1 MLRRFILLVLL
12 VVLCSVVTFAQQSKI
27 NLQLKHTLKQS
38 KPDDVIALFVRGEVA
53 KIKQEVIKF
62 RGKSKLSTKDVVQ
75 VELPS
80 SAVVEFSKN
89 DFVKSIE
96 YSFFK
101 GELLND
107 TMIIHNNVVPA
118 HDGEF
123 PLRENY
129 TGKGVILGFIDTGI
143 DIFHPDFLDSLGNT
157 RILAIWDQYNADNGS
172 SAYGYGE
179 VWDSS
184 AINSG
189 NCPHIDHGN
198 TNHGTQVAGIAAGNG
213 RAVNNYKGVAP
224 DANLVMVASKE
235 NVSNWLSTVVDAV
248 NFIYDVADSYNM
260 PCVINV
266 SMGDYWGSHDA
277 TDAASLLIDSIV
289 NYKEGRAF
297 VCAAGNAGHLNWH
310 LEHQITSDTT
320 FTWFKYNPSSAF
332 GFGAVYFEAW
342 ADTADLN
349 QVDYAIGANLPNGN
363 YELRGI
369 TPFVNIQN
377 RLGSYTDT
385 IYNDTNRIAIVET
398 FAELQGDKYL
408 LQVMLQEPD
417 SNTYNFSLMTTG
429 FGRLDIW
436 SASWLGVSN
445 MVESPLPTII
455 DYPPIAYYQKPDS
468 AKTMVSSFQNLPS
481 ILTVGNFNN
490 RAMYLDVDSIVRS
503 TGRVPGV
510 KAPSSSSGPTRRG
523 FMKPDVAA
531 SGDET
536 IGPVSAAVVAA
547 NMASTPANRAKIAF
561 GGYHRK
567 NGGTSM
573 ASPVV
578 AGVAALYLQKCP
590 SASMSEIKQAIINTA
605 KQDSFTGLV
614 PNTGFGYGKVNA
626 FEALNYSNFNF
637 SLGNDIHLCEGEFA
651 EITPTNGFS
660 SYLWSSGDT
669 TPSIFVDTSQTIYL
683 EVTNLSSCKAWSDT
697 IYSYWHTLPQ
707 KPVLTLLGNDTLM
720 YSTNDELQ
728 WYYNINPLVGETD
741 TFLIVQNNGDYFLTV
756 TDSFSCV
763 NYSDTITILTIGN
776 QLIEDGVEVQIFP
789 NPTNNKLFVK
799 TTLQQPIFG
808 LNLLDVTGKI
818 VDAITPIGN
827 SQIEISLEHLS
838 MGIYYLQLNFKEH
851 SIIRK
856 VVLSK

>member
-1 MLRRFILLVLL
+1 MLRRYILLVLL
-12 VVLCSVVTFAQQSKI
+12 VAFCSVVTFAQQSKI
-27 NLQLKHTLKQS
+27 NLQLKHALKQS
-38 KPDDVIALFVRGEVA
+38 KPDDVIALFVRGDVA

-89 DFVKSIE
+89 DFVRSIE

-107 TMIIHNNVVPA
+107 TMIIQNNVVPA

-129 TGKGVILGFIDTGI
+129 TGKGVVIGFIDTGI
-143 DIFHPDFLDSLGNT
+143 DVFHPDFLDSLGNT
-157 RILAIWDQYNADNGS
+157 RILAVWDQYNADNGS

-189 NCPHIDHGN
+189 NCTHIDHSNVG
-198 TNHGTQVAGIAAGNG
+198 HGTHVAGVASGNG
-213 RAVNNYKGVAP
+213 KAVNNYKGVAP
-224 DANLVMVASKE
+224 DANLVMVASNS
-235 NVSNWLSTVVDAV
+235 NVNNWLSTVVDAV
-248 NFIYDVADSYNM
+248 NYIYDVADSYGM

-310 LEHQITSDTT
+310 VEHQITSDTT

-332 GFGAVYFEAW
+332 GFGAVYFEVW

-349 QVDYAIGANLPNGN
+349 QVDYAIGANLPGGN
-363 YELRGI
+363 YEVRGF

-429 FGRLDIW
+429 SGRLDIW

-445 MVESPLPTII
+445 MVESSLPTTM
-455 DYPPIAYYQKPDS
+455 DFPPIAYYQKPDS
-468 AKTMVSSFQNLPS
+468 AKTMVSSFQNLPT

-490 RAMYLDVDSIVRS
+490 RATYLDVDSIVRS
-503 TGRVPGV
+503 TGRIPGV
-510 KAPSSSSGPTRRG
+510 KAPSSSWGPSRRG
-523 FMKPDVAA
+523 YMKPDVAA
-531 SGDET
+531 SGDES
-536 IGPVSAAVVAA
+536 IGPVPAAVVAVYL
-547 NMASTPANRAKIAF
+547 ASTPTNRAKIAF

-590 SASMSEIKQAIINTA
+590 TATMLEIKNAVINTA
-605 KQDSFTGLV
+605 KQDTSTGVV
-614 PNTGFGYGKVNA
+614 PNTGFGYGKINA
-626 FEALNYSNFNF
+626 FDALNYSNY
-637 SLGNDIHLCEGEFA
+637 SLTLGSNINLCEGDVA
-651 EITPTNGFS
+651 SISTMGSYS
-660 SYLWSSGDT
+660 SYLWSTNDT
-669 TPSIFVDTSQTIYL
+669 TASIAVDTSQTIFV
-683 EVTNLSSCKAWSDT
+683 EVTNSSSCKAWSDT
-697 IYSYWHTLPQ
+697 IYSYWHALPQ
-707 KPVLTLLGNDTLM
+707 KPVLTLFGNDTLI

-776 QLIEDGVEVQIFP
+776 QLIEDGVEVKIFP
-789 NPTNNKLFVK
+789 NPTNNKLLVK

-818 VDAITPIGN
+818 VDAITPISN
-827 SQIEISLEHLS
+827 TQIEVNLEHLPK
-838 MGIYYLQLNFKEH
+838 GIYYLQLHFKEY
-851 SIIRK
+851 SITRK
-856 VVLSK
+856 VILSR